1 MVGSGSVNAFDV
13 TSSDLRLHTPAQVW
27 APLQEA
33 VQISASLFLFSFF
46 FTDPRK
52 SIEGVRFRGAD
63 GEAAF

>member
-1 MVGSGSVNAFDV
+1 MVGSGSVNAAFDV
-13 TSSDLRLHTPAQVW
+13 TSSGLRLHTPAQVW

-33 VQISASLFLFSFF
+33 VQLSASLFFFFF

-63 GEAAF
+63 REAAF

>member
-1 MVGSGSVNAFDV
+1 MVGSGSVNAAFDV
-13 TSSDLRLHTPAQVW
+13 TSSGLRLHTPAQVW

-33 VQISASLFLFSFF
+33 VQLSASLFF